1 LSAKA
6 LKYNLSDQ
14 EPIII
19 MVPDG
24 WAWKPFSLEECV
36 TAQKVI
42 TVIIVRQ
49 CIGTKIVAEAASEK
63 DNLF

>member
-1 LSAKA
+1 
-6 LKYNLSDQ
+6 
-14 EPIII
+14 

-42 TVIIVRQ
+42 AVIIVRQ
-49 CIGTKIVAEAASEK
+49 CIGAKIAAAAANEK
-63 DNLF
+63 D

>member
-1 LSAKA
+1 
-6 LKYNLSDQ
+6 
-14 EPIII
+14 

-42 TVIIVRQ
+42 EVITVRQ
-49 CIGTKIVAEAASEK
+49 CIGAKIITAAADKK
-63 DNLF
+63 DSVLF

>member
-14 EPIII
+14 ELIII

-42 TVIIVRQ
+42 AVIIVRQ
-49 CIGTKIVAEAASEK
+49 CIGTKVVAEAASEK
-63 DNLF
+63 DYLF

>member
-1 LSAKA
+1 
-6 LKYNLSDQ
+6 
-14 EPIII
+14 

-42 TVIIVRQ
+42 KVRIVRQ
-49 CIGTKIVAEAASEK
+49 CIGTKVVAEAANEK
-63 DNLF
+63 EVFFFSGSGTFWNEK